1 MGRFTGPKKK
11 ARVVTVGRETEGRG
25 KRERE
30 KECAHAGREN
40 IQRGRVG

>member
-25 KRERE
+25 KREWRE
-30 KECAHAGREN
+30 RLLTVY
-40 IQRGRVG
+40 ILLQ